1 MYTAESDS
9 KVSYTNQQPTA
20 MAAPDLLYVILSFR
34 ETFMGDQFN
43 CTWGYLGIPGVS
55 TLSALIRIL
64 DPPRR

>member
-1 MYTAESDS
+1 MYTAEGDS

-34 ETFMGDQFN
+34 ETFRAISSIVPGD
-43 CTWGYLGIPGVS
+43 TWVS
-55 TLSALIRIL
+55 TLSALIRIIL